1 MENLT
6 SEELANLQKVVQQF
20 NQAKMQLGETVIAQ
34 ENLLASVKEIKVA
47 YSEIEKSLMETYGAD
62 ALINIETGEISK
74 EEKKFAKYCCN
85 CTACLC
91 YKYCCVSGRF
101 IRRKPV

>member
-1 MENLT
+1 MEKLT
-6 SEELANLQKVVQQF
+6 EEELTNLQKVVQQF

-34 ENLLASVKEIKVA
+34 ENLLASVKEIKLS

-74 EEKKFAKYCCN
+74 EEKKEE
-85 CTACLC
+85 
-91 YKYCCVSGRF
+91 
-101 IRRKPV
+101 

>member
-1 MENLT
+1 M
-6 SEELANLQKVVQQF
+6 
-20 NQAKMQLGETVIAQ
+20 IAQ

-74 EEKKFAKYCCN
+74 EEKKEE
-85 CTACLC
+85 
-91 YKYCCVSGRF
+91 
-101 IRRKPV
+101 

>member
-6 SEELANLQKVVQQF
+6 SGELANLQKVVQQF

-74 EEKKFAKYCCN
+74 EEKKEE
-85 CTACLC
+85 
-91 YKYCCVSGRF
+91 
-101 IRRKPV
+101 

>member
-6 SEELANLQKVVQQF
+6 SEELTNLQKVVQQF
-20 NQAKMQLGETVIAQ
+20 SQAKMQLGETVIAQ
-34 ENLLASVKEIKVA
+34 ENLLASVKEIKLA

-74 EEKKFAKYCCN
+74 EEKKEE
-85 CTACLC
+85 
-91 YKYCCVSGRF
+91 
-101 IRRKPV
+101 